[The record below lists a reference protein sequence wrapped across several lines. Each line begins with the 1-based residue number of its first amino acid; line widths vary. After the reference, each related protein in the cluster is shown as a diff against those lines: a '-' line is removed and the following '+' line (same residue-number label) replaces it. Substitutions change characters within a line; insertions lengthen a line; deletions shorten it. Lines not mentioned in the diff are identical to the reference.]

1 MKTANLFVSVL
12 MATGALVSF
21 SSMANAGEGG
31 VAGSVSVIMSGG
43 EITNLSAAAA
53 VGKLN
58 AASAT
63 NTSTTET
70 FASAF
75 GSAGT
80 LTVTGAGSTI
90 TDTGTGS
97 TTTTTTGT
105 KYEGSTDASLGTEQK
120 NTFSTTSLTKIEAKA
135 GTVTIP

>member
-1 MKTANLFVSVL
+1 MKTANLFMSVL

-21 SSMANAGEGG
+21 SNMANAGEGG

-63 NTSTTET
+63 NTSATET

-90 TDTGTGS
+90 TDTGTG

-105 KYEGSTDASLGTEQK
+105 KYEGAADANLGTAQN

>member
-1 MKTANLFVSVL
+1 MN
-12 MATGALVSF
+12 
-21 SSMANAGEGG
+21 
-31 VAGSVSVIMSGG
+31 GG

-80 LTVTGAGSTI
+80 LKVTGAGSTI
-90 TDTGTGS
+90 TDTGTG

-105 KYEGSTDASLGTEQK
+105 IYDGAADANLGTEQK
-120 NTFSTTSLTKIEAKA
+120 NTFSTTSLTKIDAKV